1 MKTLF
6 LILVFSLTDI
16 FVKGQQTDILLASK
30 MDREQLIHHKGYSLS
45 YNSSYIQPSWVAYKV
60 TKAQVNKDA
69 KVKAKY
75 QPDPQINTR
84 SAIPKDYKQGGYIMA
99 QFVNYL
105 DVKQIPDAEKETFYM
120 SNITPMKLAFYNHI
134 WLKTEELIR
143 LWSAE
148 TDGLYVICGP
158 ILLEAPFPTIGD
170 NNVSVPNHFYKAVY
184 DAKNQRAIGFIFK
197 NGMSS
202 GKLNSFAVSIDEIE
216 RQTGIDLF
224 PSLDDEIE
232 KAVEGELDLE
242 KWNFELVE

>member
-1 MKTLF
+1 
-6 LILVFSLTDI
+6 
-16 FVKGQQTDILLASK
+16 
-30 MDREQLIHHKGYSLS
+30 
-45 YNSSYIQPSWVAYKV
+45 
-60 TKAQVNKDA
+60 
-69 KVKAKY
+69 
-75 QPDPQINTR
+75 
-84 SAIPKDYKQGGYIMA
+84 MA